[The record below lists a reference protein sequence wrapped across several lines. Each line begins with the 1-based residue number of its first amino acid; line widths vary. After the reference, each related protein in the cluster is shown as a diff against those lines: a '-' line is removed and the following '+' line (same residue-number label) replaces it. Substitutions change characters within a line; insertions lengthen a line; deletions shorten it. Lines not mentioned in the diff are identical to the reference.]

1 MNRSE
6 DLVAIGLAD
15 AAILDEQVLGIF
27 GEVWSQED
35 TKGRGTVGLKRSGV
49 FLWISE
55 PSEVGAVELNVL
67 RGDGERVVLRMS

>member
-6 DLVAIGLAD
+6 DLVVIGLAN
-15 AAILDEQVLGIF
+15 AAILDEQVFGVL

-35 TKGRGTVGLKRSGV
+35 TEGRGTVGLKRSRV

-55 PSEVGAVELNVL
+55 PSEVGTMENALYSE
-67 RGDGERVVLRMS
+67 